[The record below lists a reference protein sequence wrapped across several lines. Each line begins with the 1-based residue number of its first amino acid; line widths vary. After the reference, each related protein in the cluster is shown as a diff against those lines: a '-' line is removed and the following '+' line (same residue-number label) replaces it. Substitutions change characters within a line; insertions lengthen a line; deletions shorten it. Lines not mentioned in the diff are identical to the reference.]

1 MYLFLTKRCFFLVHN
16 NIYRKIFLSTDFL
29 KKVIS
34 IKCRSYSSLK
44 SIYEYDYRAEEK
56 LPYDGLI
63 KNVSDK
69 KQSLLLSDYIKFD
82 DDKKLKHILFT
93 NNIEDLINHFEKNLN
108 ELKSHEYI
116 FLLFKIYEIIFY
128 NFYCYYEDSEIL
140 KLENPNFI
148 YNTFTEYMN
157 KNLKDYSDKIK
168 SLDDEFNDEI
178 PFENIQKF
186 NDEKSEHTIEM
197 NRERDD
203 IYDINN
209 NKNDSKENNNINSR
223 CITNNTKYNE
233 NIIMNTS
240 YHSDKNILESI
251 YNNVVNKK
259 ERDNDKTYK
268 FIDKNKVI
276 NNVNDIEN
284 NNPDIYVNSANCPD
298 TKENNTNE
306 DNHMINIDINKYN
319 IKILIKIYYDYITYI
334 EDLNIKEKCW
344 KEYVSSFFLK
354 NKKYENLYCSIL
366 NTVYKKI
373 YFFPCIDII
382 NFWYIIK
389 RINIYSIKDLSSLVI
404 NKLMENLKYFDEKYL
419 VRLGYIYLNNSN
431 KKRNPHFISSN
442 HSNCSNKEFIDMYI
456 NMIQN
461 KVKNMNNNNFIKI
474 LEYVS
479 NNNYKHIQF
488 FKECKKEI
496 YKRYN
501 NFTQVEIFKLFYLYS
516 QNINA
521 SDKLLMNDLL
531 KSILQI
537 CSPQEKYKNI
547 HSHVEIICDKKHVDA
562 KNELPYELQHNNMK
576 TVPLSNLLN
585 VLWTNAKYFKDFPL
599 LLKYS
604 EQVILKNIKN
614 FSSSTISM
622 LIWAYSTVENKRREQ
637 LEFDQNIF
645 VELKNKALEV
655 FQKMTP
661 KQLSNSLLGI
671 STTIGRTI
679 DNEGYVNTDFHDA
692 VEKYLLDWDENNG
705 KKKNRKRN
713 KTNDKSDNKNCN
725 QYDNNKKDYQDG
737 IKGNIPFRN
746 RNFLNF
752 FTSEDLANICYSY
765 ALVRCGSKEFHF
777 LLQSCLLNQ
786 LNDLS
791 PQHISKIA
799 YTYGT
804 FYFYSSYSL
813 LSSLQ
818 YEILQRIHQFCHLEL
833 SDILWCYC
841 VNKFFD
847 SKFWK
852 FVLQIIN
859 FDKIY
864 DPRCALLYSS
874 LSYMN
879 IVDSSILESQ
889 NVLKI
894 FNNLREYY
902 WDLQVCE
909 YPHAFANEIINT
921 LNQENEEILSK
932 QVDNNIKISKHNDIY
947 VDEKLVKENLQSV
960 YFPSKKLSSDN
971 NHIQNEN
978 IPTFEY
984 VKKLIDFEGFLVDI
998 YFEYKNEKYAVFLYT
1013 PLNTTR
1019 DQYPLGE
1026 NILKTRYMKKRKFKI
1041 IHLLYNVWKEYKHKK
1056 INLIYSQL

>member
-1 MYLFLTKRCFFLVHN
+1 MYLFLAKRCFLVHN
-16 NIYRKIFLSTDFL
+16 NIYRKIFLSSDFL
-29 KKVIS
+29 KKLIS
-34 IKCRSYSSLK
+34 IKCRSYSTLK
-44 SIYEYDYRAEEK
+44 SIYEYDYTIEENF
-56 LPYDGLI
+56 PYDGLN

-69 KQSLLLSDYIKFD
+69 EPSLLLSDYIKFD
-82 DDKKLKHILFT
+82 NDKKLKHILFT
-93 NNIEDLINHFEKNLN
+93 NNIEELIHHFEKNLN

-128 NFYCYYEDSEIL
+128 NFYGYYEHSEIM

-148 YNTFTEYMN
+148 YNTFTQYMN
-157 KNLKDYSDKIK
+157 KNLKDYSDKIE
-168 SLDDEFNDEI
+168 SLDDECNDEI
-178 PFENIQKF
+178 FFENIQRF
-186 NDEKSEHTIEM
+186 NNDMGEQANEM
-197 NRERDD
+197 NLERND
-203 IYDINN
+203 IYNINN
-209 NKNDSKENNNINSR
+209 NKNDAKENNNMNSP
-223 CITNNTKYNE
+223 CITINTKCNE
-233 NIIMNTS
+233 NMTINTS
-240 YHSDKNILESI
+240 YHGDKNILENI
-251 YNNVVNKK
+251 YTNMVNKK
-259 ERDNDKTYK
+259 ERKNDTIYK
-268 FIDKNKVI
+268 FIDENKVI
-276 NNVNDIEN
+276 NSINDKEN
-284 NNPDIYVNSANCPD
+284 NNPNTYVTSANYPD
-298 TKENNTNE
+298 TKENNTKE
-306 DNHMINIDINKYN
+306 DNHIINIDINKFN
-319 IKILIKIYYDYITYI
+319 IKILIKIYYDYIIYI

-354 NKKYENLYCSIL
+354 NKKYEKLYCSIL

-389 RINIYSIKDLSSLVI
+389 RINIYPIKDLSSLVI
-404 NKLMENLKYFDEKYL
+404 NKLMENLKYLDEKYL

-431 KKRNPHFISSN
+431 KKRNHHFISSN
-442 HSNCSNKEFIDMYI
+442 HNNCNNKEFIDMYI
-456 NMIQN
+456 HMIQN

-488 FKECKKEI
+488 FKECKNEI

-501 NFTQVEIFKLFYLYS
+501 NFTQVQIFKLFYLYS

-537 CSPQEKYKNI
+537 FSKQNGYKHI
-547 HSHVEIICDKKHVDA
+547 HSDGEIRCDKKHTND
-562 KNELPYELQHNNMK
+562 KKELPYELQDNNII
-576 TVPLSNLLN
+576 TVPLSILLN
-585 VLWTNAKYFKDFPL
+585 ALWTNAKYFKDFPL

-604 EQVILKNIKN
+604 EQVVLKNIKN

-637 LEFDQNIF
+637 IEFDQNIY

-655 FQKMTP
+655 FQNMTP

-679 DNEGYVNTDFHDA
+679 DNEGNVNTDFHDA
-692 VEKYLLDWDENNG
+692 VEKYLLDWEEKDENRR
-705 KKKNRKRN
+705 NRKRHKN
-713 KTNDKSDNKNCN
+713 NNKSDNKNYN
-725 QYDNNKKDYQDG
+725 EHDNNKKDYQNG
-737 IKGNIPFRN
+737 EISTSFRN

-765 ALVRCGSKEFHF
+765 ALVRCGSKELHF
-777 LLQSCLLNQ
+777 LLQSCLLNK
-786 LNDLS
+786 LYDLS

-879 IVDSSILESQ
+879 IVDSSILESH

-902 WDLQVCE
+902 WDLQICE
-909 YPHAFANEIINT
+909 YPHAFANEIVNA
-921 LNQENEEILSK
+921 LNKENEELLSK
-932 QVDNNIKISKHNDIY
+932 GVHNNMKISKRNDMHI
-947 VDEKLVKENLQSV
+947 DENLLNENLQSV
-960 YFPSKKLSSDN
+960 YLPSQKLSSDN

-1041 IHLLYNVWKEYKHKK
+1041 IHLLYDVWREYNHKK